1 MLSETQPQAPD
12 ISLGWFDSIEEEEIL
27 EEMEITQ
34 QDKTILFN
42 LPNSNLQVECKL
54 VTDCLWQI
62 AWVNSRAGKTRVL
75 DKTFSTS
82 QMIAVTDYMIDAST
96 KHGMYR

>member
-1 MLSETQPQAPD
+1 MLTQPPPTID
-12 ISLGWFDSIEEEEIL
+12 ELGIA
-27 EEMEITQ
+27 Q

-82 QMIAVTDYMIDAST
+82 QMLAVTDYLIESSN
-96 KHGMYR
+96 KEGIYR